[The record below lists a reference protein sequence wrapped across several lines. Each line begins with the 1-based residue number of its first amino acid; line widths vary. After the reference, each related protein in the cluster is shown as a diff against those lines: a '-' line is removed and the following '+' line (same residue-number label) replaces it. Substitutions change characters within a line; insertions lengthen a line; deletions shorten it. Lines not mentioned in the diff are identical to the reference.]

1 MKINKVMLYNFNSYE
16 GMNEFDFTSNDSS
29 KNIILIGGKNGAG
42 KTSLFTAIKIALYG
56 PLSFGYVGA
65 NPRYIAKIKECIN
78 SKAFQKD
85 SVEARVRI
93 SISLMVER
101 ECKEYEITR
110 EWNYT
115 KRKLEEK
122 YYVKS
127 EDSLLDEEELSYFQN
142 YLKGM
147 IPPDLFEF
155 FLFDGEEVG
164 NVFSTN
170 TYNSYVKN
178 AVYTLCGLDIFEIIR
193 KYTTGYAGK
202 ATNENEEEI
211 YSQYDE
217 LRKNANEIEKS
228 YEELENQIDT
238 NKEEL
243 EKIETELIEVETLF
257 KNAGGITEAERQNL
271 MKELSE
277 AEHLKMEA
285 LTKIRLFVEEMMPF
299 FIVRDFTE
307 KIKNQLD
314 FEGKEEI
321 YNYVQQKL
329 KRKEIKNILN
339 EIQEVSN
346 DSVDVLMEFLLKK
359 FRPKG
364 TEEGMMPLHDLSKED
379 LERVNVMISKIE
391 EFDIEAM
398 IELVKKRKAA
408 ADRTM
413 EINRI
418 LKSAMA
424 DEDARK
430 FVEKENSLF
439 KRQNEISTKIHASE
453 IHLIEMK
460 KKMEIVVQQRDRALQ
475 KIGDSAQNKHV
486 FKLSKGLSKIM
497 ENVLKNKSE
506 SIKRNLEKLIVE
518 NLQCIY
524 RKDNL
529 ITHIEV
535 EDDFQFNLYQ
545 NVKYS
550 NIELIHLIKNLGK
563 EKFASEVGKR
573 GMERLLE
580 RYKVKTVSQLQKAL
594 EMDTVRN
601 SHSLFKRIDIN
612 RLSKGERQI
621 FILSLYWAIIELS
634 GQDIPFVIDTPYA
647 RIDANHRKEISE
659 KFFPNISK
667 QVIILST
674 DEEINEEYYE
684 IIKPHIAK
692 EYLLINDESQ
702 NRTTVEQRYFFEV

>member
-1 MKINKVMLYNFNSYE
+1 MARNSYFNENTLEELLEEIKYVYQSDKRPWVIGYSGGKDSTTVVELVYKMLQMLPKEERNKNVYIVSSDTLIENPLIKIYLSKMNKLLGEAAKKDDLPIISTMVTPPADNSFWANVIGRGFPTPRINGTFRWCTDRLKINPSANYIRNV
-16 GMNEFDFTSNDSS
+16 
-29 KNIILIGGKNGAG
+29 
-42 KTSLFTAIKIALYG
+42 IK
-56 PLSFGYVGA
+56 
-65 NPRYIAKIKECIN
+65 KE
-78 SKAFQKD
+78 
-85 SVEARVRI
+85 
-93 SISLMVER
+93 
-101 ECKEYEITR
+101 
-110 EWNYT
+110 
-115 KRKLEEK
+115 
-122 YYVKS
+122 
-127 EDSLLDEEELSYFQN
+127 
-142 YLKGM
+142 
-147 IPPDLFEF
+147 
-155 FLFDGEEVG
+155 GEEVVVLLG
-164 NVFSTN
+164 V
-170 TYNSYVKN
+170 
-178 AVYTLCGLDIFEIIR
+178 R
-193 KYTTGYAGK
+193 K
-202 ATNENEEEI
+202 
-211 YSQYDE
+211 
-217 LRKNANEIEKS
+217 
-228 YEELENQIDT
+228 
-238 NKEEL
+238 
-243 EKIETELIEVETLF
+243 
-257 KNAGGITEAERQNL
+257 AE
-271 MKELSE
+271 SE
-277 AEHLKMEA
+277 ARRRRIEGRELANRLMNRHETIQDA
-285 LTKIRLFVEEMMPF
+285 YVYNPIVELTTEDVWDVLLRLDGGKTPWGSNNNEMMPF

-398 IELVKKRKAA
+398 VELVKKRKAA

-439 KRQNEISTKIHASE
+439 KRQNEISTQIHASE